1 MLKCMIFVN
10 VYRILCIFV
19 VTLCYLFDA
28 CEDYGKEG
36 FLLTFMHNILVCND
50 FSYTQEPTLL
60 F

>member
-1 MLKCMIFVN
+1 MVFVN

-28 CEDYGKEG
+28 CEDYGKDG
-36 FLLTFMHNILVCND
+36 FLLTFMHNALVCND
-50 FSYTQEPTLL
+50 FPYTQEPTLL